1 MSTPRLRMFAGPN
14 GSGKSTLNSII
25 SKKLLGV
32 YINPDEIEK
41 EIKKF
46 DFLDMTAYRVTTN
59 SDEVLSFFENHPL
72 LKKAD
77 LLDDLYLLKFT
88 DNKIDFFNI
97 IINSYYASV
106 CADFIRHQ
114 LLKSKISFSFETVMS
129 SRDKVEFLKKAQEA
143 GYRTYLY
150 FIATIDPNVNISRVH
165 NRVMQGGHSVPKE
178 KIVSRYYRSLEL
190 LSEAV
195 KYSSRAYIFDNSMQ
209 EKLWVAQIDNGKEFE
224 FKSES
229 VPEWVAR
236 YLLEGDGGND

>member
-1 MSTPRLRMFAGPN
+1 VSTPRLRIFAGPN

-25 SKKLLGV
+25 SKELLGV

-46 DFLDMTAYRVTTN
+46 DFLDLSNYEIVSN
-59 SDEVLSFFENHPL
+59 ESEVLSFFKTHPL
-72 LKKAD
+72 LQKD
-77 LLDDLYLLKFT
+77 EISDDISLLKFS

-97 IINSYYASV
+97 IVNSYYASV

-114 LLKSKISFSFETVMS
+114 LVKEKISFTFETVMS
-129 SRDKVEFLKKAQEA
+129 ARDKVDFLKKAQDA

-150 FIATIDPNVNISRVH
+150 FIATKDSIINISRVQ
-165 NRVMQGGHSVPKE
+165 NRVRKGGHAVPKE

-195 KYSSRAYIFDNSMQ
+195 KYSNRAYIFDNSSQ
-209 EKLWVAQIDNGKEFE
+209 ERLWIAQINNAKEIE
-224 FKSES
+224 FKNENI
-229 VPEWVAR
+229 PKWFDR
-236 YLLEGDGGND
+236 YLLNGK